1 MGEGM
6 GMKYCK
12 CGCGERVKHV
22 WYSEDCRNRFRHIEK
37 MDADRRR
44 SYAQERVARTN
55 ALKAL
60 PTHTVMARV
69 HTMNQDDETLVKEQV
84 VTVPI
89 PKLNLWG
96 Y

>member
-1 MGEGM
+1 LTLEQ
-6 GMKYCK
+6 K
-12 CGCGERVKHV
+12 
-22 WYSEDCRNRFRHIEK
+22 RN
-37 MDADRRR
+37 
-44 SYAQERVARTN
+44 YAQERMAR
-55 ALKAL
+55 AERLKKL